1 MRCGAK
7 KLILFLDF
15 HTTLI
20 VMYRACYDF
29 VFVVFYKKHKLDLKN
44 QVVDSKLYLYLT
56 RINRNEK

>member
-15 HTTLI
+15 QTTLI

-29 VFVVFYKKHKLDLKN
+29 IFVVFYKKTN
-44 QVVDSKLYLYLT
+44 
-56 RINRNEK
+56 